1 MSQLKFALRSL
12 TKTPFVTAVA
22 VLSLALGI
30 GANAAIFSLF
40 EQMLLRP
47 LPVEA
52 PEQLVNLGA
61 PGPTPGSTSC
71 SQAGNCDEIFSYEM
85 FRDLERA
92 QSGFS
97 GIAAHRAFGANLA
110 HSNQT
115 TRGQGMLVSGSYFPV
130 LGLQTAMG
138 RLLDT
143 GDDQTI
149 GEHYVTVLS
158 YDYWENR
165 LGADPGI
172 LNQSIIINGHPMTI
186 VGVTP
191 EGFEGTTL
199 GSEPDVYVPISMRGL
214 MSPGFTGFD
223 NRRSYWAYLF
233 ARLKPGVTM
242 EQAGVEINATY
253 SAILDEVEAPLQVGM
268 SAQTMERFRAKQVT
282 LEEGPRGQST
292 IQGETRTP
300 LILLLAVTGIVLVIA
315 CANIANLLL
324 ARGAARGQEMAIR
337 GSLGAGRHHL
347 LAQLLTESLMLAT
360 LGGVASLFVAQ
371 VTLGVIGTFL
381 PPEAIRMLTLEL
393 SPAVLVFTAAV
404 SLGTGI
410 LFGLYPAL
418 HSTRPDLVT
427 MLKANSGQ
435 PSGARAA
442 ARFRSALVT
451 AQIALS
457 MTLLVSAGLFIRSL
471 LNVSR
476 VDLGLRTENV
486 VTFAISPELN
496 GYEPER
502 SLAFFERTEEEL
514 AAIPGVTGV
523 TASLV
528 PVLAGSSW
536 GSSVRVEGFES
547 GPDIDAGSRYNEIG
561 PNYFSTLGM
570 PLLAGREFSIS
581 DMASAPKV
589 AIVNEA
595 FTRKF
600 GLDSRDA
607 VGRFMGS
614 GRGDDLDIQIVGVVR
629 DAKYADVKQ
638 EVPPVFFRP
647 YRQDDGL
654 GSINFYV
661 RGSLEGTQILAAIPP
676 LMGRLDPN
684 LPVEGLKTLERQV
697 QENVMLDRL
706 ISSLS
711 AAFAVLA
718 TLLATVGLYGVLA
731 YTVTQRTREIGL
743 RMALGAGGGRVK
755 GMVLKQ
761 VVRMTLIGGTLGLVA
776 ASFLGRAAE
785 SLLFG
790 LEGSDPFVFV
800 TVAVLLVG
808 VALGAGYVPAQ
819 RASRIDPMEALRY
832 E

>member
-40 EQMLLRP
+40 DQILLMP

-61 PGPTPGSTSC
+61 PGPHPGSTSC
-71 SQAGNCDEIFSYEM
+71 SQAGDCQEIFSYPM

-97 GIAAHRAFGANLA
+97 GIAAHVSFGANLA
-110 HSNQT
+110 HSSQT
-115 TRGQGMLVSGSYFPV
+115 STGQGMLVSGSYFPV
-130 LGLQTAMG
+130 LGLRSALG
-138 RLLDT
+138 RLLDP
-143 GDDQTI
+143 GDDETV
-149 GEHYVTVLS
+149 GENFVTVLS
-158 YDYWENR
+158 YDYWANR
-165 LGADPGI
+165 LGSDPGV
-172 LNQSIIINGHPMTI
+172 LNQSIIINGHSMTI
-186 VGVTP
+186 VGVAP
-191 EGFEGTTL
+191 RGFDGTTL
-199 GSEPDVYVPISMRGL
+199 GAEPDVFVPISMRGL
-214 MSPGFTGFD
+214 MNPRFTDFE

-233 ARLKPGVTM
+233 ARLKPDVTI
-242 EQAGVEINATY
+242 ERAGTEINATY
-253 SAILDEVEAPLQVGM
+253 SAILDEVEAPLQEGM
-268 SAQTMERFRAKQVT
+268 SAPTLERFRAKQIT
-282 LEEGPRGQST
+282 LAPGARGQS
-292 IQGETRTP
+292 QVHREAGTP
-300 LILLLAVTGIVLVIA
+300 LILLLVITGVVLLIA

-324 ARGAARGQEMAIR
+324 ARGAARSQEMAIR
-337 GSLGAGRHHL
+337 GSLGAGRRHL
-347 LAQLLTESLMLAT
+347 LVQLLPESLLLAM

-371 VTLGVIGTFL
+371 ATLGLIGTFL
-381 PPEAIRMLTLEL
+381 PPEASNMLVLEL
-393 SPAVLVFTAAV
+393 SPTVLVFTAVV
-404 SLGTGI
+404 SLGTGL

-427 MLKANSGQ
+427 MLKANTGQ
-435 PSGARAA
+435 PSGGRAA

-451 AQIALS
+451 AQLALS
-457 MTLLVSAGLFIRSL
+457 MALLASAGLFIKSL
-471 LNVSR
+471 VNVSR
-476 VDLGLRTENV
+476 VDLGLSTENLI
-486 VTFAISPELN
+486 TFAVSPELN
-496 GYEPER
+496 GYEAER

-523 TASLV
+523 SAASV
-528 PVLAGSSW
+528 PLLAGSSW

-570 PLLAGREFSIS
+570 PLLAGREFTLS
-581 DMASAPKV
+581 DGAGAPKV

-600 GLDSRDA
+600 GLDTRNA
-607 VGRFMGS
+607 VGRFMAS
-614 GRGDDLDIQIVGVVR
+614 GRGDELDTEIVGVVQ
-629 DAKYADVKQ
+629 DAKYSDVKQ

-647 YRQDDGL
+647 YRQDDVL

-661 RGSLEGTQILAAIPP
+661 RASLEPSQILAAIIP

-684 LPVEGLKTLERQV
+684 LPVEGLKTLDQQV
-697 QENVMLDRL
+697 KENVFLDRF
-706 ISSLS
+706 ISTLS

-743 RMALGAGGGRVK
+743 RMALGAGGAQVK

-761 VVRMTLIGGTLGLVA
+761 VGRMTLIGGALGLVA
-776 ASFLGRAAE
+776 AFFLGRAAE

-800 TVAVLLVG
+800 AVAVLLAG
-808 VALGAGYVPAQ
+808 VAMGAGYVPAH
-819 RASRIDPMEALRY
+819 RASKIDPMEALRY

>member
-471 LNVSR
+471 VNVSR

>member
-1 MSQLKFALRSL
+1 
-12 TKTPFVTAVA
+12 
-22 VLSLALGI
+22 
-30 GANAAIFSLF
+30 
-40 EQMLLRP
+40 
-47 LPVEA
+47 
-52 PEQLVNLGA
+52 
-61 PGPTPGSTSC
+61 
-71 SQAGNCDEIFSYEM
+71 
-85 FRDLERA
+85 
-92 QSGFS
+92 
-97 GIAAHRAFGANLA
+97 
-110 HSNQT
+110 
-115 TRGQGMLVSGSYFPV
+115 
-130 LGLQTAMG
+130 
-138 RLLDT
+138 
-143 GDDQTI
+143 
-149 GEHYVTVLS
+149 
-158 YDYWENR
+158 
-165 LGADPGI
+165 
-172 LNQSIIINGHPMTI
+172 MTI
-186 VGVTP
+186 VGVAP
-191 EGFEGTTL
+191 RGFDGTTL
-199 GSEPDVYVPISMRGL
+199 GLESDVFVPISMRGL
-214 MSPGFTGFD
+214 MNPGFAGFD

-233 ARLKPGVTM
+233 ARLNPGVTI
-242 EQAGVEINATY
+242 ERAATEINTTY
-253 SAILDEVEAPLQVGM
+253 SAILDEVEAPLQDGM
-268 SAQTMERFRAKQVT
+268 SAPTLERFRAKQIT
-282 LEEGPRGQST
+282 LAPGARGQSQ
-292 IQGETRTP
+292 IQGEAGTP
-300 LILLLAVTGIVLVIA
+300 LNLLLAITGVVLLIA

-337 GSLGAGRHHL
+337 GSLGAGRRHL
-347 LAQLLTESLMLAT
+347 LAQLLTESLLLAM

-371 VTLGVIGTFL
+371 ATLALIGTLL
-381 PPEAIRMLTLEL
+381 PPEGANMLALEL
-393 SPAVLVFTAAV
+393 SPAVLVLTGV
-404 SLGTGI
+404 LSLGTGL

-427 MLKANSGQ
+427 MLKANTGQ
-435 PSGARAA
+435 PSGARGA

-451 AQIALS
+451 AQLALS
-457 MTLLVSAGLFIRSL
+457 MTLLASAGLFIKSL
-471 LNVSR
+471 VNVSQI
-476 VDLGLRTENV
+476 DLGLRTRNV

-514 AAIPGVTGV
+514 AAIPGVAGV
-523 TASLV
+523 SAALV

-536 GSSVRVEGFES
+536 GSGVRVEGFES
-547 GPDIDAGSRYNEIG
+547 GPDIDASSRLNEIG
-561 PNYFSTLGM
+561 PSYFSTLGM
-570 PLLAGREFSIS
+570 PLLAGREFTIS
-581 DMASAPKV
+581 DGANAPKV

-614 GRGDDLDIQIVGVVR
+614 GRGDELDTQIVGVVQ
-629 DAKYADVKQ
+629 DAKYADVKR

-661 RGSLEGTQILAAIPP
+661 RTSLEPNQILAAIPP
-676 LMGRLDPN
+676 LMSRLDPN

-697 QENVMLDRL
+697 KENVVLDRF
-706 ISSLS
+706 ISILS

-743 RMALGAGGGRVK
+743 RMALGAGGPRVR

-761 VVRMTLIGGTLGLVA
+761 VGRMTLVGGALGLVA

-790 LEGSDPFVFV
+790 LDGSDPFVSIA
-800 TVAVLLVG
+800 VAVLLVG
-808 VALGAGYVPAQ
+808 VALAAGYVPAQ

>member
-40 EQMLLRP
+40 DQILLRP
-47 LPVEA
+47 LPVES

-97 GIAAHRAFGANLA
+97 GIAAHVGFGANLA
-110 HSNQT
+110 HSSQT
-115 TRGQGMLVSGSYFPV
+115 TNGQGMLVSGSYFPV

-138 RLLDT
+138 RLLDP

-149 GEHYVTVLS
+149 GENYVTVLS

-186 VGVTP
+186 VGVAP
-191 EGFEGTTL
+191 NGFEGTTL
-199 GSEPDVYVPISMRGL
+199 GAEPDVYVPISMRGL

-233 ARLKPGVTM
+233 ARLKPGVTI
-242 EQAGVEINATY
+242 EQAGTEINATY

-268 SAQTMERFRAKQVT
+268 SAQTLERFKAKQIT
-282 LEEGPRGQST
+282 LVEGPRGQST
-292 IQGETRTP
+292 IQAEARIP
-300 LILLLAVTGIVLVIA
+300 LILLLAITGIVLVIA

-347 LAQLLTESLMLAT
+347 LTQLLTESLLLAT
-360 LGGVASLFVAQ
+360 LGGIASLFVAQ
-371 VTLGVIGTFL
+371 MTLGVIGTFL
-381 PPEAIRMLTLEL
+381 PPEATRMLALEL
-393 SPAVLVFTAAV
+393 SPTVMVFAAAL

-427 MLKANSGQ
+427 MLKANTGQ

-471 LNVSR
+471 VNVSQ
-476 VDLGLRTENV
+476 VDLGLRPENV

-496 GYEPER
+496 GYEAER

-523 TASLV
+523 TAALV
-528 PVLAGSSW
+528 PVLGGSSW
-536 GSSVRVEGFES
+536 GSTVRVEGFES
-547 GPDIDAGSRYNEIG
+547 GPDIDANSRYNEIG
-561 PNYFSTLGM
+561 PNYFSTLGV

-581 DMASAPKV
+581 DITSAPKV

-600 GLDSRDA
+600 GLNSRDA

-614 GRGDDLDIQIVGVVR
+614 GRGDDLDVQIVGVVQ

-661 RGSLEGTQILAAIPP
+661 RSSLEGTQTLAAIPP
-676 LMGRLDPN
+676 LMRRLDPN
-684 LPVEGLKTLERQV
+684 LPLEGLKTLERQA
-697 QENVMLDRL
+697 QESVAIDRM
-706 ISSLS
+706 ISMLS

-776 ASFLGRAAE
+776 ALFLGRAAE

-790 LEGSDPFVFV
+790 LEGYDPLVFV
-800 TVAVLLVG
+800 AVAALLAG
-808 VALGAGYVPAQ
+808 VAMGAGYIPAR
-819 RASRIDPMEALRY
+819 RASKIDPMEALRY

>member
-1 MSQLKFALRSL
+1 MSQLKLALRSV

-40 EQMLLRP
+40 DQILLRP

-52 PEQLVNLGA
+52 PGQLVNLAA
-61 PGPTPGSTSC
+61 PGPNPGMTSC
-71 SQAGNCDEIFSYEM
+71 SQAGGCEEIFSYEM

-97 GIAAHRAFGANLA
+97 GIAAHRDFDANLA
-110 HSNQT
+110 HSSQT
-115 TRGQGMLVSGSYFPV
+115 SSGQGMLVSGSYFPV
-130 LGLQTAMG
+130 LGLRAALG
-138 RLLDT
+138 RLLDP
-143 GDDQTI
+143 GDDETV
-149 GEHYVTVLS
+149 GENFVTVLS
-158 YDYWENR
+158 HDYWVNR
-165 LGADPGI
+165 LGSDPGV
-172 LNQSIIINGHPMTI
+172 LNQSIIINGHAMTI
-186 VGVTP
+186 VGVAP
-191 EGFEGTTL
+191 RGFDGTTL
-199 GSEPDVYVPISMRGL
+199 GLESDVFVPISMRGL
-214 MSPGFTGFD
+214 MNPGFAGFD

-233 ARLKPGVTM
+233 ARLNPGVTI
-242 EQAGVEINATY
+242 ERAATEINTTY
-253 SAILDEVEAPLQVGM
+253 SAILDEVEAPLQDGM
-268 SAQTMERFRAKQVT
+268 SAPTLERFRAKQIT
-282 LEEGPRGQST
+282 LAPGARGQSQ
-292 IQGETRTP
+292 IQGEAGTP
-300 LILLLAVTGIVLVIA
+300 LNLLLAITGVVLLIA

-337 GSLGAGRHHL
+337 GSLGAGRRHL
-347 LAQLLTESLMLAT
+347 LAQLLTESLLLAM

-371 VTLGVIGTFL
+371 ATLALIGTLL
-381 PPEAIRMLTLEL
+381 PPEGANMLALEL
-393 SPAVLVFTAAV
+393 SPAVLVLTGV
-404 SLGTGI
+404 LSLGTGL

-427 MLKANSGQ
+427 MLKANTGQ
-435 PSGARAA
+435 PSGARGA

-451 AQIALS
+451 AQLALS
-457 MTLLVSAGLFIRSL
+457 MTLLASAGLFIKSL
-471 LNVSR
+471 VNVSQI
-476 VDLGLRTENV
+476 DLGLRTRNV

-514 AAIPGVTGV
+514 AAIPGVAGV
-523 TASLV
+523 SAALV

-536 GSSVRVEGFES
+536 GSGVRVEGFES
-547 GPDIDAGSRYNEIG
+547 GPDIDASSRLNEIG
-561 PNYFSTLGM
+561 PSYFSTLGM
-570 PLLAGREFSIS
+570 PLLAGREFTIS
-581 DMASAPKV
+581 DGANAPKV

-614 GRGDDLDIQIVGVVR
+614 GRGDELDTQIVGVVQ
-629 DAKYADVKQ
+629 DAKYADVKR

-661 RGSLEGTQILAAIPP
+661 RTSLEPNQILAAIPP
-676 LMGRLDPN
+676 LMSRLDPN

-697 QENVMLDRL
+697 KENVVLDRF
-706 ISSLS
+706 ISILS

-743 RMALGAGGGRVK
+743 RMALGAGGPRVR

-761 VVRMTLIGGTLGLVA
+761 VGRMTLVGGALGLVA

-790 LEGSDPFVFV
+790 LDGSDPFVSIA
-800 TVAVLLVG
+800 VAVLLVG
-808 VALGAGYVPAQ
+808 VALAAGYVPAQ

>member
-22 VLSLALGI
+22 VLSLGLGI

-40 EQMLLRP
+40 DQILLMP

-61 PGPTPGSTSC
+61 PGPHPGSTSC
-71 SQAGNCDEIFSYEM
+71 SQAGDCQEIFSYPM

-97 GIAAHRAFGANLA
+97 GIAAHVSFGANLA
-110 HSNQT
+110 HSSQT
-115 TRGQGMLVSGSYFPV
+115 STGQGMLVSGSYFPV
-130 LGLQTAMG
+130 LGLRSALG
-138 RLLDT
+138 RLLDP
-143 GDDQTI
+143 GDDETV
-149 GEHYVTVLS
+149 GENFVTVLS
-158 YDYWENR
+158 YDYWANR
-165 LGADPGI
+165 LGSDPGV
-172 LNQSIIINGHPMTI
+172 LNQSIIINGHSMTI
-186 VGVTP
+186 VGVAP
-191 EGFEGTTL
+191 RGFDGTTL
-199 GSEPDVYVPISMRGL
+199 GAEPDVFVPISMRGL
-214 MSPGFTGFD
+214 MNPGHSGFE

-233 ARLKPGVTM
+233 ARLKPGVTI
-242 EQAGVEINATY
+242 ERAGTEINATY
-253 SAILDEVEAPLQVGM
+253 SAILDEVEAPLQEGM
-268 SAQTMERFRAKQVT
+268 SAPTLERFRAKQIT
-282 LEEGPRGQST
+282 LAPGARGQS
-292 IQGETRTP
+292 QVHREAGTP
-300 LILLLAVTGIVLVIA
+300 LILLLVITGVVLLIA

-324 ARGAARGQEMAIR
+324 ARGAARSQEMAIR
-337 GSLGAGRHHL
+337 GSLGAGRRHL
-347 LAQLLTESLMLAT
+347 LVQLLTESLLLAM

-371 VTLGVIGTFL
+371 ATLGLIGTFL
-381 PPEAIRMLTLEL
+381 PPEASNMLVLEL
-393 SPAVLVFTAAV
+393 SPTVLVFTAVV
-404 SLGTGI
+404 SLGTGL

-427 MLKANSGQ
+427 MLKANTGQ
-435 PSGARAA
+435 PSGGRAA

-451 AQIALS
+451 AQLALS
-457 MTLLVSAGLFIRSL
+457 MALLASAGLFIKSL
-471 LNVSR
+471 VNVSR
-476 VDLGLRTENV
+476 VDLGLSTENLI
-486 VTFAISPELN
+486 TFAVSPELN
-496 GYEPER
+496 GYEAER

-523 TASLV
+523 SAASV
-528 PVLAGSSW
+528 PLLAGSSW

-570 PLLAGREFSIS
+570 PLLAGREFTLS
-581 DMASAPKV
+581 DGAGAPKV

-600 GLDSRDA
+600 GLDTRNA
-607 VGRFMGS
+607 VGRFMAS
-614 GRGDDLDIQIVGVVR
+614 GRGDELDTEIVGVVQ
-629 DAKYADVKQ
+629 DAKYSDVKQ

-647 YRQDDGL
+647 YRQDDVL

-661 RGSLEGTQILAAIPP
+661 RASLEPSQILAAIIP

-684 LPVEGLKTLERQV
+684 LPVEGLKTLDQQV
-697 QENVMLDRL
+697 KENVFLDRF
-706 ISSLS
+706 ISTLS

-743 RMALGAGGGRVK
+743 RMALGAGGAQVK

-761 VVRMTLIGGTLGLVA
+761 VGRMTLIGGALGLVA
-776 ASFLGRAAE
+776 AFFLGRAAE

-800 TVAVLLVG
+800 AVAVLLVG
-808 VALGAGYVPAQ
+808 VAMGAGYVPAH
-819 RASRIDPMEALRY
+819 RASKIDPMEALRY